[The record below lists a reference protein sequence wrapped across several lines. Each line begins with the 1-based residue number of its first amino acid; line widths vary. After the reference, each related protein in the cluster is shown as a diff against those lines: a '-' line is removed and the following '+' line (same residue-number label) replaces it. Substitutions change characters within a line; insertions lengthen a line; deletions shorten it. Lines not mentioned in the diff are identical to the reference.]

1 MKYNADNYQ
10 KYASRSR
17 EAYEELKE
25 LYQNTLKPLEQMKIR
40 GLLKKYYSDLVC
52 IAGDDVVFSSYPD
65 DGEETTN
72 KKPENEASNDTID
85 TNIQKIE
92 VTDKEL
98 LELQENLNGL
108 IEEIKSL

>member
-1 MKYNADNYQ
+1 MKYKADNYQ

-40 GLLKKYYSDLVC
+40 GLLKNLVC